1 MEKKYDNEME
11 GFVEDIA
18 EEYGYN
24 SGNPDGYSR
33 EGHHNNALSK
43 GTLAMWGAG
52 ILIISIFI
60 AIFFGNRSDVTK
72 EDLTALNARLE
83 EIDAKLSA
91 LEKNG
96 TRLDN
101 LYSRSESLKQSVAS
115 MERSLESVKKQ
126 VAGLSAK
133 AAVRQTKSK
142 GKTKTPKTTSAKK
155 GKGLYHTV
163 KKGDTLFS
171 IADKYDLTLDE
182 LLKMNKLKKGH
193 MLKIGQKILVV
204 PIKK

>member
-1 MEKKYDNEME
+1 MEKDYDNEME

-18 EEYGYN
+18 EEYGYD

-33 EGHHNNALSK
+33 GPNHDNAPSK
-43 GTLAMWGAG
+43 GLLAMWGAG

-60 AIFFGNRSDVTK
+60 SIFFGNRSEVTK

-83 EIDAKLSA
+83 KIEVQLSGLENNAKR
-91 LEKNG
+91 LEN
-96 TRLDN
+96 LDT
-101 LYSRSESLKQSVAS
+101 RSESLKRSITSIERS
-115 MERSLESVKKQ
+115 MESMKKQ

-133 AAVRQTKSK
+133 AAVHQTKSK
-142 GKTKTPKTTSAKK
+142 GKAKAVKTPSTKK

-163 KKGDTLFS
+163 KKGETLFG
-171 IADKYDLTLDE
+171 IADKYDLNVNE
-182 LLKMNKLKKGH
+182 LRKINKLKGDA
-193 MLKIGQKILVV
+193 LKVGQKLLVV

>member
-1 MEKKYDNEME
+1 MEKEYDKDME

-24 SGNPDGYSR
+24 SGNPNGQLN
-33 EGHHNNALSK
+33 HTPTK
-43 GTLAMWGAG
+43 GTLAIWGAA
-52 ILIISIFI
+52 ILIISFFI
-60 AIFFGNRSDVTK
+60 TIFFGNRSEVTK
-72 EDLTALNARLE
+72 EDLTALNARIE
-83 EIDAKLSA
+83 EIDVKLSA

-101 LYSRSESLKQSVAS
+101 LYSRSESLKQTVAS
-115 MERSLESVKKQ
+115 IERSMESVKKQ

-142 GKTKTPKTTSAKK
+142 GKTKAVKTPSTKK

-163 KKGDTLFS
+163 KKGETLFG
-171 IADKYDLTLDE
+171 IADKYDLTINE
-182 LLKMNKLKKGH
+182 IRSINKLKGDT
-193 MLKIGQKILVV
+193 LKVGQKLLVV
-204 PIKK
+204 PVKQ